1 MILIIGCGKLGGNLA
16 TRLAKRGLPVTI
28 LDHDARNFQAN
39 LPRDFQGRIL
49 QGMEIDSEVLRRAG
63 IEKAEAVVCVARD
76 ESTNMMAA
84 DVAKHLHHVPQV
96 VVRID
101 EPRMAEVYRRNGFLV
116 VSPVQA
122 ATDALLTALAG
133 AGEEA

>member
-16 TRLAKRGLPVTI
+16 VRLAQRGMAVTV

-49 QGMEIDSEVLRRAG
+49 QGMEIDSEVLHRAG

-76 ESTNMMAA
+76 ESTNIMAA
-84 DVAKHLHHVPQV
+84 DVARHQHRVPQV

-116 VSPVQA
+116 VSPVGA
-122 ATDALLTALAG
+122 ATDALETALVG
-133 AGEEA
+133 GKEA